1 MKFLSFFHPIFS
13 LFLSFFH
20 PIFSLFL
27 SFFHPMFSLEKMA
40 QEFFSYSLLVCFKLN
55 RDLCPINFKRIETFK
70 KGEKIG
76 KYVINSF
83 IKKGIVAESYTV
95 LGPDD
100 MMYFMKV
107 FDLRSIP
114 REQLFEGKEVY
125 EIQLCKEL
133 NTDENQNVIR
143 YVDNGEVRKG
153 NQTFHYLVTEFYR
166 GVLLSEAVISEGPFD
181 LEDAVQITL
190 CVLSGLSFIHSRAL
204 IHNDIRPS
212 NIMLQELEDG
222 MLMPTI
228 IDLGHIS
235 YMVKGRPTF
244 SVEDLKPFFRA
255 PETFRAVYTV
265 KSDIFS
271 TGALL
276 YFLIFG
282 KSPWEVDLAAAN
294 GDKKLVA
301 DAVKKA
307 RKQDLI
313 LETEE
318 VQLPD
323 YMKAI
328 LLKALAKKPDDR
340 FASAA
345 DFAQA
350 LLEQVMPELAKKM
363 EEENPNPQAET
374 PDHDNSGPTITF
386 KKGSGSGFDN
396 VTGRDELKEQLRKE
410 VLFALQNPEKAKL
423 YKLPAINGVLLYGP
437 PGCGK
442 SLVLESFA
450 EELGFNYSIIKGVEM
465 GHIYQDGVLDNLQR
479 VFDAAE
485 IKAPFVLCFD
495 EIEFIAPN
503 PNGEGEDSNIT
514 QQISALFGMMNN
526 CSKKGILVVATT
538 NRPDLIDQAIMRVG
552 CFDRVFFVPQPD
564 FEARKDIFID
574 HLKERP
580 CEELDFDEL
589 AKMSDD
595 FNAGDITEAVNEA
608 AMTAAYNDV
617 PISQK
622 ILVDVLKY
630 KNPTYSTKTRIGF
643 NKN

>member
-1 MKFLSFFHPIFS
+1 MRPFFVENNAAPLAQVKFNLELCTKLSR
-13 LFLSFFH
+13 
-20 PIFSLFL
+20 
-27 SFFHPMFSLEKMA
+27 M
-40 QEFFSYSLLVCFKLN
+40 Q
-55 RDLCPINFKRIETFK
+55 TFK

-100 MMYFMKV
+100 MMYFMKMYE
-107 FDLRSIP
+107 LRSIP
-114 REQLFEGKEVY
+114 HEQLFEGKEVY

-133 NTDENQNVIR
+133 NTDDNANVVR
-143 YVDNGEVRKG
+143 YVDNGEVKKG
-153 NQTFHYLVTEFYR
+153 NAVYHYLVTEFYR
-166 GVLLSEAVISEGPFD
+166 GTLLLDAVRTEGRFD

-190 CVLSGLSFIHSRAL
+190 YVLSGLAFIHSRAL

-212 NIMLQELEDG
+212 NIMLQELDDG

-244 SVEDLKPFFRA
+244 VDEDLMPYFRA
-255 PETFRAVYTV
+255 PETFRSVYTV

-282 KSPWEVDLAAAN
+282 KAPWEEMDLRVFE
-294 GDKKLVA
+294 GDKQKIA
-301 DAVKKA
+301 DALKKI
-307 RKQDLI
+307 RKQDLV

-328 LLKALAKKPDDR
+328 LLKALAKKPEDR

-345 DFAQA
+345 EFAQA
-350 LLEQVMPELAKKM
+350 LFEQVMPELAKRM
-363 EEENPNPQAET
+363 EEEEAKPQDEQQGQV
-374 PDHDNSGPTITF
+374 NSGPIITF

-423 YKLPAINGVLLYGP
+423 YKLPTINGVLLYGP

-442 SLVLESFA
+442 SLVLNSFA
-450 EELGFNYSIIKGVEM
+450 EELGFNYTVIHGPEM
-465 GHIYQDGVLDNLQR
+465 GHIYQEGVLDNLQR

-485 IKAPFVLCFD
+485 IKAPFVICID
-495 EIEFIAPN
+495 ELEFLAPN
-503 PNGEGEDSNIT
+503 PNAEGEENVT
-514 QQISALFGMMNN
+514 PQISALYGMMNE

-538 NRPDLIDQAIMRVG
+538 NRPDLIDQSIMRIG

-564 FEARKDIFID
+564 FEARKDIFME
-574 HLKERP
+574 HLKDRP

-630 KNPTYSTKTRIGF
+630 KNPTYSTKTRLGF
-643 NKN
+643 NKS

>member
-1 MKFLSFFHPIFS
+1 M
-13 LFLSFFH
+13 
-20 PIFSLFL
+20 
-27 SFFHPMFSLEKMA
+27 
-40 QEFFSYSLLVCFKLN
+40 Q
-55 RDLCPINFKRIETFK
+55 TFK

-83 IKKGIVAESYTV
+83 IKKGPVAESYTV

-100 MMYFMKV
+100 MMYFMKIYE
-107 FDLRSIP
+107 LQRIP
-114 REQLFEGKEVY
+114 HEQLFEGKEVY

-133 NTDENQNVIR
+133 NTDDNANVVR
-143 YVDNGEVRKG
+143 YVDNGEVKKS
-153 NQTFHYLVTEFYR
+153 NVVYHYLVTEFYR
-166 GVLLSEAVISEGPFD
+166 GMLLLDAVRQDGRFD

-212 NIMLQELEDG
+212 NIMLQELDDG

-244 SVEDLKPFFRA
+244 ADEDLMPYFRA
-255 PETFRAVYTV
+255 PETFRSVYTV

-276 YFLIFG
+276 YFLMFG
-282 KSPWEVDLAAAN
+282 KSPWEEMDLRTLN
-294 GDKKLVA
+294 GDKQKIA

-307 RKQDLI
+307 RKQDLV
-313 LETEE
+313 LETDE
-318 VQLPD
+318 VKLPD

-328 LLKALAKKPDDR
+328 LLKALAKKPEDR
-340 FASAA
+340 FGSAA
-345 DFAQA
+345 EFAQD
-350 LLEQVMPELAKKM
+350 LMEKVMPELAKRM
-363 EEENPNPQAET
+363 EENETNAQQADEHGQVNT
-374 PDHDNSGPTITF
+374 GPVITF

-410 VLFALQNPEKAKL
+410 VLFALHNPEKAKL

-450 EELGFNYSIIKGVEM
+450 EELGFNYSIIQGVEM

-479 VFDAAE
+479 IFDAAE

-495 EIEFIAPN
+495 ELEFVAPN
-503 PNGEGEDSNIT
+503 PNSDGEEGNIT
-514 QQISALFGMMNN
+514 PQISAFFGMLNN
-526 CSKKGILVVATT
+526 CSSKGILVVATT

-564 FEARKDIFID
+564 FEARKDIFMD
-574 HLKERP
+574 HLKDRP

-643 NKN
+643 NKC

>member
-1 MKFLSFFHPIFS
+1 M
-13 LFLSFFH
+13 
-20 PIFSLFL
+20 
-27 SFFHPMFSLEKMA
+27 
-40 QEFFSYSLLVCFKLN
+40 Q
-55 RDLCPINFKRIETFK
+55 TFK
-70 KGEKIG
+70 KGEKID

-83 IKKGIVAESYTV
+83 VKKGAVAESYTV
-95 LGPDD
+95 LGSDD

-107 FDLRSIP
+107 YDFGKIP
-114 REQLFEGKEVY
+114 HEQLFQGKEVY

-133 NTDENQNVIR
+133 NTDENQNVVR
-143 YVDNGEVRKG
+143 YVDNGEVKKS
-153 NQTFHYLVTEFYR
+153 NTVYHYLVTEFYR
-166 GVLLSEAVISEGPFD
+166 GTLLLDAVRTDGRFD

-212 NIMLQELEDG
+212 NIMLQELDDG

-244 SVEDLKPFFRA
+244 VDEDLMPYFRA
-255 PETFRAVYTV
+255 PETFRSVYTV

-276 YFLIFG
+276 YFLLFG
-282 KSPWEVDLAAAN
+282 KSPWEGMDLRVYE
-294 GDKKLVA
+294 GDKQKIA
-301 DAVKKA
+301 DALKKA

-313 LETEE
+313 LETED

-350 LLEQVMPELAKKM
+350 LLEQVMPELAKRM
-363 EEENPNPQAET
+363 EEEEAKPQAET
-374 PDHDNSGPTITF
+374 QNNSGPTITF
-386 KKGSGSGFDN
+386 KKGSGNGFDN

-423 YKLPAINGVLLYGP
+423 YKLPVINGVLLYGP
-437 PGCGK
+437 PGYGK
-442 SLVLESFA
+442 SLVLNSFA
-450 EELGFNYSIIKGVEM
+450 EELGFNYTIIHGPEM
-465 GHIYQDGVLDNLQR
+465 GHIYQEGVLDNLQR
-479 VFDAAE
+479 MFDAAE
-485 IKAPFVLCFD
+485 IKAPFVICID
-495 EIEFIAPN
+495 ELEFLAPN
-503 PNGEGEDSNIT
+503 PNGEGEENVT
-514 QQISALFGMMNN
+514 PQISALYGMMNE

-538 NRPDLIDQAIMRVG
+538 NRPDLIDQSIMRVG

-564 FEARKDIFID
+564 FEARKDIFMD
-574 HLKERP
+574 HLKDRP

-643 NKN
+643 NKSLK

>member
-1 MKFLSFFHPIFS
+1 M
-13 LFLSFFH
+13 
-20 PIFSLFL
+20 
-27 SFFHPMFSLEKMA
+27 
-40 QEFFSYSLLVCFKLN
+40 
-55 RDLCPINFKRIETFK
+55 ETFK

-83 IKKGIVAESYTV
+83 IKKGAVAESYTV

-107 FDLRSIP
+107 YDFGSIP
-114 REQLFEGKEVY
+114 HEQLFEGKEVY
-125 EIQLCKEL
+125 EIHLCKEL
-133 NTDENQNVIR
+133 NTGENQNVVR
-143 YVDNGEVRKG
+143 YVDNGEVKKG
-153 NQTFHYLVTEFYR
+153 KTVYHYLVTEFYR
-166 GVLLSEAVISEGPFD
+166 GVTLYDAVRKEGRFD

-190 CVLSGLSFIHSRAL
+190 CVLTGLSYIHSRAL

-212 NIMLQELEDG
+212 NIMLQELDDG

-244 SVEDLKPFFRA
+244 VDEDLMPYFRA
-255 PETFRAVYTV
+255 PETFRSVYTV

-276 YFLIFG
+276 YFLLFG
-282 KSPWEVDLAAAN
+282 KSPWEDMDLRTFD
-294 GDKKLVA
+294 GDKQKIA

-307 RKQDLI
+307 RKQDLV
-313 LETEE
+313 LETDE
-318 VQLPD
+318 VKLPD

-328 LLKALAKKPDDR
+328 LLKALAKKPGNR
-340 FASAA
+340 FGSAA
-345 DFAQA
+345 EFAQDM
-350 LLEQVMPELAKKM
+350 LEKVMPELSIMMEDEEAK
-363 EEENPNPQAET
+363 PQAEQQGQECE
-374 PDHDNSGPTITF
+374 GPAITF

-410 VLFALQNPEKAKL
+410 VLFALHNPEKAAQ
-423 YKLPAINGVLLYGP
+423 YRLPAINGVLLYGP

-442 SLVLESFA
+442 SLVLKSFA
-450 EELGFNYSIIKGVEM
+450 EELGFNYTIIHGPEM
-465 GHIYQDGVLDNLQR
+465 GHIYQEGVLDNLQR
-479 VFDAAE
+479 LFDAAE
-485 IKAPFVLCFD
+485 IKAPFVICID
-495 EIEFIAPN
+495 ELEFVAPN
-503 PNGEGEDSNIT
+503 PNAEGEENVT
-514 QQISALFGMMNN
+514 PQISALYGMMNE

-538 NRPDLIDQAIMRVG
+538 NRPDLIDQSIMRVG

-564 FEARKDIFID
+564 FEARKDIFME

-580 CEELDFDEL
+580 CEEIDYDEL
-589 AKMSDD
+589 ARLSDD
-595 FNAGDITEAVNEA
+595 FNAGDIAEAVNEA
-608 AMTAAYNDV
+608 AMTAAYNGV

>member
-1 MKFLSFFHPIFS
+1 M
-13 LFLSFFH
+13 
-20 PIFSLFL
+20 
-27 SFFHPMFSLEKMA
+27 
-40 QEFFSYSLLVCFKLN
+40 
-55 RDLCPINFKRIETFK
+55 ETFK

-83 IKKGIVAESYTV
+83 IKKGAVAESYTV

-107 FDLRSIP
+107 YDFGSIP
-114 REQLFEGKEVY
+114 HEQLFEGKEVY
-125 EIQLCKEL
+125 EIHLCKEL
-133 NTDENQNVIR
+133 NTDENKNVVR
-143 YVDNGEVRKG
+143 YVDNGEVKKG
-153 NQTFHYLVTEFYR
+153 KTVYHYLVTEFYR
-166 GVLLSEAVISEGPFD
+166 GVTLYDAVRNEGRFD

-190 CVLSGLSFIHSRAL
+190 CVLTGLSYIHSRAL

-212 NIMLQELEDG
+212 NIMLQELDDG

-244 SVEDLKPFFRA
+244 VDEDLMPYFRA
-255 PETFRAVYTV
+255 PETFRSVYTV

-276 YFLIFG
+276 YFLLFG
-282 KSPWEVDLAAAN
+282 KSPWEDMDLRTFD
-294 GDKKLVA
+294 GDKQKIA
-301 DAVKKA
+301 DAVRKA

-313 LETEE
+313 LETDE
-318 VQLPD
+318 VKLPD

-328 LLKALAKKPDDR
+328 LLKALAKKPGNR
-340 FASAA
+340 FGSAA
-345 DFAQA
+345 EFAQDM
-350 LLEQVMPELAKKM
+350 LEKVMPEMAIMM
-363 EEENPNPQAET
+363 EDEEANPQAAQQGQECE
-374 PDHDNSGPTITF
+374 GPTITF

-410 VLFALQNPEKAKL
+410 VLFALHNPEKAAQ
-423 YKLPAINGVLLYGP
+423 YRLPAINGVLLYGP

-442 SLVLESFA
+442 SLVLKSFA
-450 EELGFNYSIIKGVEM
+450 EELGFNYTIIHGPEM
-465 GHIYQDGVLDNLQR
+465 GHIYQEGVLDNLQR
-479 VFDAAE
+479 LFDAAE
-485 IKAPFVLCFD
+485 IKAPFVICID
-495 EIEFIAPN
+495 ELEFVAPN
-503 PNGEGEDSNIT
+503 PNAEGEENVT
-514 QQISALFGMMNN
+514 PQISALYGMMNE
-526 CSKKGILVVATT
+526 CSKKDILVVATT
-538 NRPDLIDQAIMRVG
+538 NRPDLIDQSIMRVG

-564 FEARKDIFID
+564 FEARKDIFME
-574 HLKERP
+574 HMKERP
-580 CEELDFDEL
+580 CEEIDYDEL
-589 AKMSDD
+589 ARLSDD
-595 FNAGDITEAVNEA
+595 FNAGDIAEAVNEA
-608 AMTAAYNDV
+608 AMTAAYNGV

>member
-1 MKFLSFFHPIFS
+1 
-13 LFLSFFH
+13 
-20 PIFSLFL
+20 
-27 SFFHPMFSLEKMA
+27 MA
-40 QEFFSYSLLVCFKLN
+40 E
-55 RDLCPINFKRIETFK
+55 
-70 KGEKIG
+70 
-76 KYVINSF
+76 
-83 IKKGIVAESYTV
+83 AYTV

-100 MMYFMKV
+100 MMYFMKIYN
-107 FDLRSIP
+107 FGTIP
-114 REQLFEGKEVY
+114 HEQLFQGKEVY
-125 EIQLCKEL
+125 EIQLCREL
-133 NTDENQNVIR
+133 STDESENVVR
-143 YVDNGEVRKG
+143 YIDNGEIRKG
-153 NQTFHYLVTEFYR
+153 ETRYHYLVTVFYR
-166 GVLLSEAVISEGPFD
+166 GDILFDAVAKDGPFD
-181 LEDAVQITL
+181 LEDAAQITL
-190 CVLSGLSFIHSRAL
+190 CVLGALSYIHSRAL

-212 NIMLQELEDG
+212 NIILQELDDG
-222 MLMPTI
+222 MLLPTI

-244 SVEDLKPFFRA
+244 FDEDLMPFYRA
-255 PETFRAVYTV
+255 PETFRGIYTV
-265 KSDIFS
+265 KSDVFS

-276 YFLIFG
+276 YYLIFG
-282 KSPWEVDLAAAN
+282 KSPWETDLSACKGN
-294 GDKKLVA
+294 KDKIRDLVKKTRREKLV
-301 DAVKKA
+301 
-307 RKQDLI
+307 

-318 VQLPD
+318 VKLPD

-340 FASAA
+340 FHSAVE
-345 DFAQA
+345 FAEA
-350 LLEQVMPELAKKM
+350 IAEQLMPELAKQF
-363 EEENPNPQAET
+363 EDTDQPENANAESQQQCV
-374 PDHDNSGPTITF
+374 NAVQITF
-386 KKGSGSGFDN
+386 KKGSGCGFDN

-410 VLFALQNPEKAKL
+410 VLFALQNPEKAKR

-450 EELGFNYSIIKGVEM
+450 EELGFNSSIIKAAEFGN
-465 GHIYQDGVLDNLQR
+465 IYQEGVLDNLQR
-479 VFDAAE
+479 LFDAAE

-495 EIEFIAPN
+495 ELEFLAPN
-503 PNGEGEDSNIT
+503 VAEDENTIT
-514 QQISALFGMMNN
+514 AQTSALFGMLNE
-526 CSKKGILVVATT
+526 CSQKGILVVATT
-538 NRPDLIDQAIMRVG
+538 NRPDMIDQSIMRVG

-564 FEARKDIFID
+564 FEARKDIFMD
-574 HLKERP
+574 HLKDRP

-589 AKMSDD
+589 ARMSDD

>member
-1 MKFLSFFHPIFS
+1 MG
-13 LFLSFFH
+13 
-20 PIFSLFL
+20 
-27 SFFHPMFSLEKMA
+27 
-40 QEFFSYSLLVCFKLN
+40 
-55 RDLCPINFKRIETFK
+55 TFK

-83 IKKGIVAESYTV
+83 IKQGIVAESYTV

-100 MMYFMKV
+100 RMYFMKV
-107 FDLRSIP
+107 YDFRRIP

-125 EIQLCKEL
+125 EIHLCKEL

-143 YVDNGEVRKG
+143 YVDNGEVKKS
-153 NQTFHYLVTEFYR
+153 NTVYHYLVTEFYR
-166 GVLLSEAVISEGPFD
+166 GKLLFDAVREEGCFD

-190 CVLSGLSFIHSRAL
+190 CVLSGLSFIHSRAM

-212 NIMLQELEDG
+212 NIMLQELDDG

-244 SVEDLKPFFRA
+244 VDEDLMPYFRA

-282 KSPWEVDLAAAN
+282 KSPWEAMDLRILE
-294 GDKKLVA
+294 GDKQKIA
-301 DAVKKA
+301 DEVKKA
-307 RKQDLI
+307 RKQDLV

-318 VQLPD
+318 VKLPD

-328 LLKALAKKPDDR
+328 LQKALAKKPEDR

-345 DFAQA
+345 EFAQD
-350 LLEQVMPELAKKM
+350 LFDKVMPELAKLM
-363 EEENPNPQAET
+363 EEEETKPQPEQKGQ
-374 PDHDNSGPTITF
+374 DNNGPTITF

-442 SLVLESFA
+442 SLVLRSFA
-450 EELGFNYSIIKGVEM
+450 EELGFNYTVISGPEM
-465 GHIYQDGVLDNLQR
+465 GHIYQEGVLDNLQR

-485 IKAPFVLCFD
+485 IKAPFVICID
-495 EIEFIAPN
+495 ELEFLAPN
-503 PNGEGEDSNIT
+503 PNGEGEENVT
-514 QQISALFGMMNN
+514 PQISALYGMMNE

-538 NRPDLIDQAIMRVG
+538 NRPDLIDQSIMRIG

-564 FEARKDIFID
+564 FEARKDIFMA

-580 CEELDFDEL
+580 CEGLDFDEL
-589 AKMSDD
+589 AKLSDD

-643 NKN
+643 NKG

>member
-1 MKFLSFFHPIFS
+1 
-13 LFLSFFH
+13 
-20 PIFSLFL
+20 
-27 SFFHPMFSLEKMA
+27 MA
-40 QEFFSYSLLVCFKLN
+40 E
-55 RDLCPINFKRIETFK
+55 
-70 KGEKIG
+70 
-76 KYVINSF
+76 
-83 IKKGIVAESYTV
+83 AYTV

-100 MMYFMKV
+100 MMYFMKIYN
-107 FDLRSIP
+107 FGTIP
-114 REQLFEGKEVY
+114 HEQLFQGKEVY

-133 NTDENQNVIR
+133 STDESENVVR
-143 YVDNGEVRKG
+143 YIDNGEIRKG
-153 NQTFHYLVTEFYR
+153 ETRYHYLVTVFYR
-166 GVLLSEAVISEGPFD
+166 GDILSDAVAKDGPFD
-181 LEDAVQITL
+181 LEDAAQITL
-190 CVLSGLSFIHSRAL
+190 CVLGALSYIHSRAL

-212 NIMLQELEDG
+212 NIILQELDDG
-222 MLMPTI
+222 MLLPTI

-244 SVEDLKPFFRA
+244 FDEDLMPFYRA
-255 PETFRAVYTV
+255 PETFRGIYTV
-265 KSDIFS
+265 KSDVFS

-276 YFLIFG
+276 YYLIFG
-282 KSPWEVDLAAAN
+282 KSPWETDLSACMGN
-294 GDKKLVA
+294 KDKIRDL
-301 DAVKKA
+301 VKKT
-307 RKQDLI
+307 RREELV

-318 VQLPD
+318 VKLPD

-340 FASAA
+340 FHSAVE
-345 DFAQA
+345 FAEA
-350 LLEQVMPELAKKM
+350 IAEQLMPELAKQF
-363 EEENPNPQAET
+363 EDTDQPENANAESQQQCV
-374 PDHDNSGPTITF
+374 NAVQITF
-386 KKGSGSGFDN
+386 KKGSGCGFDN

-410 VLFALQNPEKAKL
+410 VLFALQNPEKAKR

-450 EELGFNYSIIKGVEM
+450 EELGFNYSIIKAAEFGN
-465 GHIYQDGVLDNLQR
+465 IYQEGVLDNLQR
-479 VFDAAE
+479 LFDAAE

-495 EIEFIAPN
+495 ELEFLAPN
-503 PNGEGEDSNIT
+503 VAEEENTIT
-514 QQISALFGMMNN
+514 AQTSALFGMLNE
-526 CSKKGILVVATT
+526 CSQKGILVVATT
-538 NRPDLIDQAIMRVG
+538 NRPDMIDQSIMRVG

-564 FEARKDIFID
+564 FEARKDIFMD
-574 HLKERP
+574 HLKDRP

>member
-1 MKFLSFFHPIFS
+1 M
-13 LFLSFFH
+13 
-20 PIFSLFL
+20 
-27 SFFHPMFSLEKMA
+27 
-40 QEFFSYSLLVCFKLN
+40 
-55 RDLCPINFKRIETFK
+55 ETFK

-83 IKKGIVAESYTV
+83 IKKGAVAESYTV

-107 FDLRSIP
+107 YDFGSIP
-114 REQLFEGKEVY
+114 HEQLFEGKEVY
-125 EIQLCKEL
+125 EIHLCKEL
-133 NTDENQNVIR
+133 NTGENQNVVR
-143 YVDNGEVRKG
+143 YVDNGEVKKG
-153 NQTFHYLVTEFYR
+153 KTVYHYLVTEFYR
-166 GVLLSEAVISEGPFD
+166 GVTLYDAVRKEGRFD

-190 CVLSGLSFIHSRAL
+190 CVLTGLSFIHSRAL

-212 NIMLQELEDG
+212 NIMLQELDDG

-235 YMVKGRPTF
+235 YMIKGRPTF
-244 SVEDLKPFFRA
+244 VDEDLMPYFRA
-255 PETFRAVYTV
+255 PETFRSVYTV

-276 YFLIFG
+276 YFLLFG
-282 KSPWEVDLAAAN
+282 KSPWEDMDLRTFD
-294 GDKKLVA
+294 GDKQKIA

-307 RKQDLI
+307 RKQDLV
-313 LETEE
+313 LETDE
-318 VQLPD
+318 VKLPD

-328 LLKALAKKPDDR
+328 LLKALAKKPGNR
-340 FASAA
+340 FGSAA
-345 DFAQA
+345 EFAQDM
-350 LLEQVMPELAKKM
+350 LEKVMPELSIMMEDEEAK
-363 EEENPNPQAET
+363 PQAEQQGQE
-374 PDHDNSGPTITF
+374 SEGPTITF

-410 VLFALQNPEKAKL
+410 VLFALHNPEKAAQ
-423 YKLPAINGVLLYGP
+423 YRLPAINGVLLYGP

-442 SLVLESFA
+442 SLVLKSFA
-450 EELGFNYSIIKGVEM
+450 EELGFNYTIIHGPEM
-465 GHIYQDGVLDNLQR
+465 GHIYQEGVLDNLQR
-479 VFDAAE
+479 LFDAAE
-485 IKAPFVLCFD
+485 IKAPFVICID
-495 EIEFIAPN
+495 ELEFVAPN
-503 PNGEGEDSNIT
+503 PNAEGEENVT
-514 QQISALFGMMNN
+514 PQISALYGMMNE
-526 CSKKGILVVATT
+526 CSKKDILVVATT
-538 NRPDLIDQAIMRVG
+538 NRPDLIDQSIMRVG

-564 FEARKDIFID
+564 FEARKDIFME

-580 CEELDFDEL
+580 CEEIDYDEL
-589 AKMSDD
+589 ARLSDD
-595 FNAGDITEAVNEA
+595 FNAGDIAEAVNEA
-608 AMTAAYNDV
+608 AMTAAYNGV

>member
-1 MKFLSFFHPIFS
+1 M
-13 LFLSFFH
+13 
-20 PIFSLFL
+20 
-27 SFFHPMFSLEKMA
+27 
-40 QEFFSYSLLVCFKLN
+40 
-55 RDLCPINFKRIETFK
+55 ETFK

-83 IKKGIVAESYTV
+83 IKKGIVAESYSV

-107 FDLRSIP
+107 YDLGSIP
-114 REQLFEGKEVY
+114 HEQLFEGKEVY

-133 NTDENQNVIR
+133 NSDESQNVVR
-143 YVDNGEVRKG
+143 YVDNGEVKKG
-153 NQTFHYLVTEFYR
+153 NAVYHYLVTEFYR
-166 GVLLSEAVISEGPFD
+166 GMLLLDAVRQDGRFD

-212 NIMLQELEDG
+212 NIMLQELDDG

-244 SVEDLKPFFRA
+244 VDEDLMPYFRA
-255 PETFRAVYTV
+255 PETFRGVYTV

-282 KSPWEVDLAAAN
+282 KSPWETVDLRTLD
-294 GDKKLVA
+294 GDRQKIADTLKKV
-301 DAVKKA
+301 
-307 RKQDLI
+307 RKQELV

-318 VQLPD
+318 VKIPD

-328 LLKALAKKPDDR
+328 LMKALAKKPEDR

-345 DFAQA
+345 EFAQA
-350 LLEQVMPELAKKM
+350 LFEQVMPELAKRM
-363 EEENPNPQAET
+363 EDEEAKPQAEQEAQ
-374 PDHDNSGPTITF
+374 DNSGPTITF

-465 GHIYQDGVLDNLQR
+465 GHIYQQGVLDNLQR

-495 EIEFIAPN
+495 ELEFIAPN
-503 PNGEGEDSNIT
+503 PNGEGEDGNIT
-514 QQISALFGMMNN
+514 PQVSALFGMMND

-564 FEARKDIFID
+564 FEARKDIFMD
-574 HLKERP
+574 HLKDRP

-643 NKN
+643 NKK

>member
-1 MKFLSFFHPIFS
+1 M
-13 LFLSFFH
+13 
-20 PIFSLFL
+20 
-27 SFFHPMFSLEKMA
+27 
-40 QEFFSYSLLVCFKLN
+40 Q
-55 RDLCPINFKRIETFK
+55 TFK

-76 KYVINSF
+76 KYVIHSF

-107 FDLRSIP
+107 YVFRSIP

-133 NTDENQNVIR
+133 NTDENQNVVR
-143 YVDNGEVRKG
+143 YVDNGEVKKG
-153 NQTFHYLVTEFYR
+153 NVVYHYLVTEFYR
-166 GVLLSEAVISEGPFD
+166 GMLLFDAVRQEGPFD

-190 CVLSGLSFIHSRAL
+190 CVLTGLSFIHSRAL

-212 NIMLQELEDG
+212 NIMLQELDDG

-244 SVEDLKPFFRA
+244 ADEDLMPYFRA
-255 PETFRAVYTV
+255 PETFHAVYTV

-276 YFLIFG
+276 YFLLFG
-282 KSPWEVDLAAAN
+282 KSPWEDMDLRTLD
-294 GDKKLVA
+294 GDKQKIA

-307 RKQDLI
+307 RKQDLV
-313 LETEE
+313 LETDE
-318 VQLPD
+318 VKLPD
-323 YMKAI
+323 YVKAI
-328 LLKALAKKPDDR
+328 LLKALAKKPNDR

-345 DFAQA
+345 EFAQA
-350 LLEQVMPELAKKM
+350 LFEQVMPELAKRM
-363 EEENPNPQAET
+363 DEET
-374 PDHDNSGPTITF
+374 PDANPQTEQNQGNVVPITF

-410 VLFALQNPEKAKL
+410 VLFALHNPEKAKL
-423 YKLPAINGVLLYGP
+423 YRLPAINGVLLYGP

-450 EELGFNYSIIKGVEM
+450 EELGFNYSMIKAAEFGN
-465 GHIYQDGVLDNLQR
+465 IYQDGVLDNLQR
-479 VFDAAE
+479 LFDAAE

-495 EIEFIAPN
+495 ELEFLAPN
-503 PNGEGEDSNIT
+503 PNGEGEEGAIT
-514 QQISALFGMMNN
+514 PQISALFGMLNE
-526 CSKKGILVVATT
+526 CAKKGILVVATT

-564 FEARKDIFID
+564 FEARKDIFRE
-574 HLKERP
+574 HLKDRP

>member
-1 MKFLSFFHPIFS
+1 MERACKNKYFIQPLRIS
-13 LFLSFFH
+13 
-20 PIFSLFL
+20 
-27 SFFHPMFSLEKMA
+27 
-40 QEFFSYSLLVCFKLN
+40 N
-55 RDLCPINFKRIETFK
+55 NFVTFAHSNSTLMQTFK

-76 KYVINSF
+76 KYVIHSF

-107 FDLRSIP
+107 YDFRSIP

-133 NTDENQNVIR
+133 NTDENQNVVR

-153 NQTFHYLVTEFYR
+153 NASYHYLVTEYYR
-166 GVLLSEAVISEGPFD
+166 GMSLYDAVRNEGRFD

-190 CVLSGLSFIHSRAL
+190 CVLTGLSFIHSRAL

-212 NIMLQELEDG
+212 NIMLQEMEDG

-244 SVEDLKPFFRA
+244 IDEDLMPYFRA

-276 YFLIFG
+276 YFLMFG
-282 KSPWEVDLAAAN
+282 KSPWESMDLRELD
-294 GDKKLVA
+294 GDKQKIA

-307 RKQDLI
+307 RKQDLV
-313 LETEE
+313 LETDD
-318 VQLPD
+318 VKLPD

-328 LLKALAKKPDDR
+328 LLKALAKKPGDR

-345 DFAQA
+345 EFAQA
-350 LLEQVMPELAKKM
+350 LFEQVMPEMAKRM
-363 EEENPNPQAET
+363 EEEEAKPQAEQQSQ
-374 PDHDNSGPTITF
+374 DNSGPTITF

-410 VLFALQNPEKAKL
+410 VLFALQNPEKAKQ
-423 YKLPAINGVLLYGP
+423 YRLPAINGVLLYGP

-442 SLVLESFA
+442 SLVLRSFA
-450 EELGFNYSIIKGVEM
+450 EELGFNYTIISGPEM
-465 GHIYQDGVLDNLQR
+465 GHIYQEGVLDNLQR

-485 IKAPFVLCFD
+485 IKAPFVICID
-495 EIEFIAPN
+495 ELEFLAPN
-503 PNGEGEDSNIT
+503 PNAEGEENVT
-514 QQISALFGMMNN
+514 PQISALYGMMNE

-538 NRPDLIDQAIMRVG
+538 NRPDLIDQSIMRIG

-564 FEARKDIFID
+564 FEARKDIFMD
-574 HLKERP
+574 HLKDRP

-589 AKMSDD
+589 AKLSDD

>member
-1 MKFLSFFHPIFS
+1 M
-13 LFLSFFH
+13 
-20 PIFSLFL
+20 
-27 SFFHPMFSLEKMA
+27 
-40 QEFFSYSLLVCFKLN
+40 Q
-55 RDLCPINFKRIETFK
+55 TFK

-76 KYVINSF
+76 KYVIHSF
-83 IKKGIVAESYTV
+83 VKKGAVAESYTV

-100 MMYFMKV
+100 MMYFMKIYD
-107 FDLRSIP
+107 FRSIP

-133 NTDENQNVIR
+133 NTDENQNVVR

-153 NQTFHYLVTEFYR
+153 NATYHYLVTEFYR
-166 GVLLSEAVISEGPFD
+166 GTLLLDAVREDGRFD

-190 CVLSGLSFIHSRAL
+190 CVLTGLTFIHSRAL

-212 NIMLQELEDG
+212 NIMLQEMEDG

-244 SVEDLKPFFRA
+244 ADEDLMPYFRA
-255 PETFRAVYTV
+255 PETFRSVYTV

-282 KSPWEVDLAAAN
+282 KSPWEEMDLRTLE
-294 GDKKLVA
+294 GDKQKIA

-307 RKQDLI
+307 RKKDLV

-323 YMKAI
+323 YLKAI
-328 LLKALAKKPDDR
+328 LMKALAKKPEDR

-345 DFAQA
+345 EFAQA
-350 LLEQVMPELAKKM
+350 LYEQVMPELAKRM
-363 EEENPNPQAET
+363 EDEASNAAPQEDAQSQ
-374 PDHDNSGPTITF
+374 DNSGPTITF

-423 YKLPAINGVLLYGP
+423 YRLPAINGVLLYGP

-495 EIEFIAPN
+495 ELEFIAPN

-514 QQISALFGMMNN
+514 QQISALFGMMNE

-564 FEARKDIFID
+564 FEARKDIFMD
-574 HLKERP
+574 HLKDRP

-622 ILVDVLKY
+622 ILIDVLKY

-643 NKN
+643 NKA

>member
-1 MKFLSFFHPIFS
+1 M
-13 LFLSFFH
+13 
-20 PIFSLFL
+20 
-27 SFFHPMFSLEKMA
+27 
-40 QEFFSYSLLVCFKLN
+40 
-55 RDLCPINFKRIETFK
+55 ETFK

-83 IKKGIVAESYTV
+83 IKKGIVAESYSV

-107 FDLRSIP
+107 FDIANIP
-114 REQLFEGKEVY
+114 HEQLFEGKEVY

-133 NTDENQNVIR
+133 NTDDNVNVVR

-153 NQTFHYLVTEFYR
+153 NAVYHYLVTEFYR
-166 GVLLSEAVISEGPFD
+166 GMLLLDAVRQEGRFD

-222 MLMPTI
+222 MLMPTV

-244 SVEDLKPFFRA
+244 ADEDLMPYFRA

-276 YFLIFG
+276 YFLLFG
-282 KSPWEVDLAAAN
+282 KAPWEDMDLRAFD
-294 GDKKLVA
+294 GDKQKIA

-307 RKQDLI
+307 RKQDLV

-318 VQLPD
+318 VKLPD

-328 LLKALAKKPDDR
+328 LLKALAKKPEDR
-340 FASAA
+340 FASAGE
-345 DFAQA
+345 FAQA
-350 LLEQVMPELAKKM
+350 LFEQVMPELAKRM
-363 EEENPNPQAET
+363 EEESPNANPQPEQSQV
-374 PDHDNSGPTITF
+374 NNGPTITF

-396 VTGRDELKEQLRKE
+396 VTGRNELKEQLRKE
-410 VLFALQNPEKAKL
+410 VLFALQNPEKAKA

-442 SLVLESFA
+442 SLVLSSFA
-450 EELGFNYSIIKGVEM
+450 EELGYNYTIIKGPEM
-465 GHIYQDGVLDNLQR
+465 GHIYQEGVLDNLQR

-485 IKAPFVLCFD
+485 IKAPFVICID
-495 EIEFIAPN
+495 ELEFLAPN
-503 PNGEGEDSNIT
+503 PNAEGEENVT
-514 QQISALFGMMNN
+514 PQISALYGMMNE

-538 NRPDLIDQAIMRVG
+538 NRPDLIDQSIMRIG

-564 FEARKDIFID
+564 FETRKDIFMA
-574 HLKERP
+574 HLKDRP
-580 CEELDFDEL
+580 CEDIDFDEL
-589 AKMSDD
+589 ARMSDD

-622 ILVDVLKY
+622 ILMDVLKY

-643 NKN
+643 NKC

>member
-1 MKFLSFFHPIFS
+1 M
-13 LFLSFFH
+13 
-20 PIFSLFL
+20 
-27 SFFHPMFSLEKMA
+27 
-40 QEFFSYSLLVCFKLN
+40 Q
-55 RDLCPINFKRIETFK
+55 TFK

-95 LGPDD
+95 FGPDD

-114 REQLFEGKEVY
+114 HEQLFEGKEVY

-133 NTDENQNVIR
+133 NTEENQNVVR
-143 YVDNGEVRKG
+143 YVDNGEVKKG
-153 NQTFHYLVTEFYR
+153 NAVYHYLVTEFYR
-166 GVLLSEAVISEGPFD
+166 GSLLLDAVREEGRFD

-212 NIMLQELEDG
+212 NIMLQELDDG

-244 SVEDLKPFFRA
+244 ADEDLMPYFRA

-276 YFLIFG
+276 YFLMFG
-282 KSPWEVDLAAAN
+282 KAPWEGPDLRLLD
-294 GDKKLVA
+294 GDKQKIA

-307 RKQDLI
+307 RKQELV

-318 VQLPD
+318 VKLPD

-328 LLKALAKKPDDR
+328 LLKALAKKPENR
-340 FASAA
+340 FASAGE
-345 DFAQA
+345 FAQA
-350 LLEQVMPELAKKM
+350 LFEQVMPELAKQM
-363 EEENPNPQAET
+363 EEDETKAAPQAN
-374 PDHDNSGPTITF
+374 DQVQDNNGPTITF
-386 KKGSGSGFDN
+386 KKGSGNGFDN

-410 VLFALQNPEKAKL
+410 VLFALQNPEKAKS

-450 EELGFNYSIIKGVEM
+450 EELGFNYSIIKCVEM
-465 GHIYQDGVLDNLQR
+465 GHIYQQGVLDNLQR

-495 EIEFIAPN
+495 ELEFIAPN
-503 PNGEGEDSNIT
+503 PNVTAEDGNIT
-514 QQISALFGMMNN
+514 PQISAFFSMLNN

-564 FEARKDIFID
+564 FEARKDIFMD
-574 HLKERP
+574 HLHDRP
-580 CEELDFDEL
+580 CEELDYDEL
-589 AKMSDD
+589 ARLSDD

-643 NKN
+643 HKK

>member
-1 MKFLSFFHPIFS
+1 M
-13 LFLSFFH
+13 
-20 PIFSLFL
+20 
-27 SFFHPMFSLEKMA
+27 
-40 QEFFSYSLLVCFKLN
+40 
-55 RDLCPINFKRIETFK
+55 ETFK

-100 MMYFMKV
+100 MMYFMKMY
-107 FDLRSIP
+107 DLGSIP
-114 REQLFEGKEVY
+114 HEQLFEGKEVY

-133 NTDENQNVIR
+133 NTDENQNVVR
-143 YVDNGEVRKG
+143 YIDNGEVRKG
-153 NQTFHYLVTEFYR
+153 NAVYHYLVTEYYR
-166 GVLLSEAVISEGPFD
+166 GVTLYDAVRGEGRFD

-190 CVLSGLSFIHSRAL
+190 CVLSGLSFIHSCAL

-212 NIMLQELEDG
+212 NIMLQELDDG

-244 SVEDLKPFFRA
+244 VDEDLMPYFRA

-276 YFLIFG
+276 YFLMFG
-282 KSPWEVDLAAAN
+282 KAPWDEMDLRALD
-294 GDKKLVA
+294 GDKQKVA

-307 RKQDLI
+307 RKQELV

-318 VQLPD
+318 VKLPD

-328 LLKALAKKPDDR
+328 LMKALAKKPEDR
-340 FASAA
+340 FGSAGE
-345 DFAQA
+345 FAQA
-350 LLEQVMPELAKKM
+350 LFEQVMPELAKRM
-363 EEENPNPQAET
+363 EEEEAIPQAEQQGQ
-374 PDHDNSGPTITF
+374 DNSGPTITF

-465 GHIYQDGVLDNLQR
+465 GHIYQQGVLDNLQR

-495 EIEFIAPN
+495 ELEFIAPN
-503 PNGEGEDSNIT
+503 PNAEGDEGNIT
-514 QQISALFGMMNN
+514 PQVSALFGMMNE

-564 FEARKDIFID
+564 FEARKDIFMD
-574 HLKERP
+574 HLKDRP
-580 CEELDFDEL
+580 CDELDFDEL
-589 AKMSDD
+589 ARLSDD

>member
-1 MKFLSFFHPIFS
+1 MQKYKFNFMIC
-13 LFLSFFH
+13 
-20 PIFSLFL
+20 I
-27 SFFHPMFSLEKMA
+27 KIA
-40 QEFFSYSLLVCFKLN
+40 NYSLSLAHFKYY
-55 RDLCPINFKRIETFK
+55 RDLCPNKLSRMETFK

-100 MMYFMKV
+100 KMYFMKV

-133 NTDENQNVIR
+133 NSDENQNVVR
-143 YVDNGEVRKG
+143 YVDNGEVKKS
-153 NQTFHYLVTEFYR
+153 NTVYHYLVTEFYR
-166 GVLLSEAVISEGPFD
+166 GMILFDAVRQEGPFD

-204 IHNDIRPS
+204 IHNDIRPT

-244 SVEDLKPFFRA
+244 ADEDLMPYFRA

-276 YFLIFG
+276 YFLLFG
-282 KSPWEVDLAAAN
+282 KAPWDMMDLRPFTNDKQKIANEVR
-294 GDKKLVA
+294 
-301 DAVKKA
+301 KA
-307 RKQDLI
+307 RKQDLV
-313 LETEE
+313 LETDK
-318 VQLPD
+318 VKLPD

-328 LLKALAKKPDDR
+328 LLKALAKRPNDR

-345 DFAQA
+345 EFAQA
-350 LLEQVMPELAKKM
+350 LLEQVMPELAKRM
-363 EEENPNPQAET
+363 EEGETNASQPEEQAQV
-374 PDHDNSGPTITF
+374 NSGPTITF

-423 YKLPAINGVLLYGP
+423 YKLPSINGVLLYGP

-450 EELGFNYSIIKGVEM
+450 EELGFNYTIIRGPEM
-465 GHIYQDGVLDNLQR
+465 GHIYQEGVLDNLQR
-479 VFDAAE
+479 LFDAAE
-485 IKAPFVLCFD
+485 IKAPFVICID
-495 EIEFIAPN
+495 ELEFVAPN
-503 PNGEGEDSNIT
+503 PNAEGEENVT
-514 QQISALFGMMNN
+514 PQISALYGMMNE

-538 NRPDLIDQAIMRVG
+538 NRPDLIDQSIMRVG

-574 HLKERP
+574 HLKDRP

-643 NKN
+643 NKK

>member
-1 MKFLSFFHPIFS
+1 M
-13 LFLSFFH
+13 
-20 PIFSLFL
+20 
-27 SFFHPMFSLEKMA
+27 
-40 QEFFSYSLLVCFKLN
+40 Q
-55 RDLCPINFKRIETFK
+55 TFK

-83 IKKGIVAESYTV
+83 IKKGAVAESYTV
-95 LGPDD
+95 LCPDD
-100 MMYFMKV
+100 MMYFMKIYE
-107 FDLRSIP
+107 LQSIP

-133 NTDENQNVIR
+133 NSDDYANVVR
-143 YVDNGEVRKG
+143 YVDNGEVKKG
-153 NQTFHYLVTEFYR
+153 NAVYHYLVTEFYR
-166 GVLLSEAVISEGPFD
+166 GITLYDAVRNEGRFD

-212 NIMLQELEDG
+212 NIMLQELDDG

-244 SVEDLKPFFRA
+244 ADEDLMPYFRA
-255 PETFRAVYTV
+255 PETFRSVYTV

-276 YFLIFG
+276 YFLMFG
-282 KSPWEVDLAAAN
+282 KSPWEDMDLRLLN
-294 GDKKLVA
+294 GDKKKIA
-301 DAVKKA
+301 DAVKKS

-313 LETEE
+313 LETDE
-318 VQLPD
+318 VKLPD

-328 LLKALAKKPDDR
+328 LLKAMAKNPEDR
-340 FASAA
+340 FGSAA
-345 DFAQA
+345 EFAQD
-350 LLEQVMPELAKKM
+350 LMQQVMPELAKQM
-363 EEENPNPQAET
+363 EEGEPNTQQEEEQEQ
-374 PDHDNSGPTITF
+374 DNKAPIITF

-410 VLFALQNPEKAKL
+410 VLFALQNPDKAKL

-465 GHIYQDGVLDNLQR
+465 GHIYQQGVLDNLQR

-495 EIEFIAPN
+495 ELEFIAPN
-503 PNGEGEDSNIT
+503 PNGDGEEGNIT
-514 QQISALFGMMNN
+514 PQISAFFGMLNH
-526 CSKKGILVVATT
+526 CSEKGILVVATT

-564 FEARKDIFID
+564 FEARKDIFMD
-574 HLKERP
+574 HLKDRP
-580 CEELDFDEL
+580 CEELDYDEL
-589 AKMSDD
+589 ARISDD

-643 NKN
+643 NKS

>member
-1 MKFLSFFHPIFS
+1 M
-13 LFLSFFH
+13 
-20 PIFSLFL
+20 
-27 SFFHPMFSLEKMA
+27 
-40 QEFFSYSLLVCFKLN
+40 
-55 RDLCPINFKRIETFK
+55 ETFK

-100 MMYFMKV
+100 MMYFMKMY
-107 FDLRSIP
+107 DLGSIP
-114 REQLFEGKEVY
+114 HEQLFEGKEVY

-133 NTDENQNVIR
+133 NTEENQNVVR
-143 YVDNGEVRKG
+143 YVDNGEVKKG
-153 NQTFHYLVTEFYR
+153 NAVYHYLVTEFYR
-166 GVLLSEAVISEGPFD
+166 GMTLYDSVRGEGRFD

-190 CVLSGLSFIHSRAL
+190 CVLGGLSFIHSRAL

-212 NIMLQELEDG
+212 NIMLQEMEDG

-244 SVEDLKPFFRA
+244 VDEDLMPYFRA

-282 KSPWEVDLAAAN
+282 KSPWEDMDLRTFD
-294 GDKKLVA
+294 GDKQKIA

-307 RKQDLI
+307 RKQDLV
-313 LETEE
+313 LETAD
-318 VQLPD
+318 VKLPD

-328 LLKALAKKPDDR
+328 LLKALAKNPDDR
-340 FASAA
+340 FGTA
-345 DFAQA
+345 DEFSQA
-350 LLEQVMPELAKKM
+350 LIEQLMPNLVKRMEEAKKPD
-363 EEENPNPQAET
+363 EENKNQN
-374 PDHDNSGPTITF
+374 DNAVPITF

-396 VTGRDELKEQLRKE
+396 VTGRNELKEQLRKE
-410 VLFALQNPEKAKL
+410 VLFALQNPEKAKQ

-442 SLVLESFA
+442 SLVLRSFA
-450 EELGFNYSIIKGVEM
+450 EELGFNYTVISGPEM
-465 GHIYQDGVLDNLQR
+465 GHIYQEGVLDNLQR

-485 IKAPFVLCFD
+485 IKAPFVICID
-495 EIEFIAPN
+495 ELEFLAPN
-503 PNGEGEDSNIT
+503 PNAEGEENVT
-514 QQISALFGMMNN
+514 PQISALYGMMNE
-526 CSKKGILVVATT
+526 CSKKGVLVVATT
-538 NRPDLIDQAIMRVG
+538 NRPDLIDQSIMRIG

-564 FEARKDIFID
+564 FEARKDIFMA

-589 AKMSDD
+589 AKLSDD

-622 ILVDVLKY
+622 ILIDVLKY

-643 NKN
+643 NKK

>member
-1 MKFLSFFHPIFS
+1 M
-13 LFLSFFH
+13 
-20 PIFSLFL
+20 
-27 SFFHPMFSLEKMA
+27 
-40 QEFFSYSLLVCFKLN
+40 Q
-55 RDLCPINFKRIETFK
+55 TFK

-100 MMYFMKV
+100 MMYFMKMYE
-107 FDLRSIP
+107 LQSIP
-114 REQLFEGKEVY
+114 HEQLFEGKEVY
-125 EIQLCKEL
+125 EIHLCKEL
-133 NTDENQNVIR
+133 NTDENQNVVR
-143 YVDNGEVRKG
+143 YVDNGEVKKG
-153 NQTFHYLVTEFYR
+153 KTVYHYLVTEFYR
-166 GVLLSEAVISEGPFD
+166 GVTLYDAVRNEGRFD

-190 CVLSGLSFIHSRAL
+190 CVLSGLSFIHSCAL

-212 NIMLQELEDG
+212 NIMLQELDDG

-244 SVEDLKPFFRA
+244 VDEDLMPYFRA

-276 YFLIFG
+276 YFLMFG
-282 KSPWEVDLAAAN
+282 KSPWEDLDLRTLD
-294 GDKKLVA
+294 GDKQKIA

-307 RKQDLI
+307 RKQDLV

-318 VQLPD
+318 VKLPD

-328 LLKALAKKPDDR
+328 LLKALAKKPNDR

-345 DFAQA
+345 EFAQA
-350 LLEQVMPELAKKM
+350 LFEQVMPELAKRM
-363 EEENPNPQAET
+363 EEEEENPQEEQENQ
-374 PDHDNSGPTITF
+374 DNSGPTITV

-396 VTGRDELKEQLRKE
+396 VTGRDDLKEQLRKE

-465 GHIYQDGVLDNLQR
+465 GHIYQQGVLDNLQR
-479 VFDAAE
+479 IFDAAE

-495 EIEFIAPN
+495 ELEFIAPN
-503 PNGEGEDSNIT
+503 PNGGGEDGNIT
-514 QQISALFGMMNN
+514 PQISALFGMMNE

-538 NRPDLIDQAIMRVG
+538 NRPDLVDQAIMRVG

-564 FEARKDIFID
+564 FEARKDIFMN
-574 HLKERP
+574 HLKDRP
-580 CEELDFDEL
+580 CEELDYDDL
-589 AKMSDD
+589 AKLSDD
-595 FNAGDITEAVNEA
+595 FNAGDIAEAVNEA

-643 NKN
+643 TKT

>member
-1 MKFLSFFHPIFS
+1 M
-13 LFLSFFH
+13 
-20 PIFSLFL
+20 
-27 SFFHPMFSLEKMA
+27 
-40 QEFFSYSLLVCFKLN
+40 
-55 RDLCPINFKRIETFK
+55 ETFK

-76 KYVINSF
+76 KYVIHSF

-107 FDLRSIP
+107 YDFRSIP
-114 REQLFEGKEVY
+114 HEQLFEGKEVY
-125 EIQLCKEL
+125 EIHLCKEL

-153 NQTFHYLVTEFYR
+153 NAIYHYLVTEFYR
-166 GVLLSEAVISEGPFD
+166 GVTLYDAVKGEGRFD

-244 SVEDLKPFFRA
+244 VDEDLMPYFRA

-282 KSPWEVDLAAAN
+282 KAPWEDLDLRVFE
-294 GDKKLVA
+294 GDKQKIA
-301 DAVKKA
+301 DEVKKA
-307 RKQDLI
+307 RKQDLV

-318 VQLPD
+318 VKLPD

-328 LLKALAKKPDDR
+328 LLKALAKKPEDR
-340 FASAA
+340 FTSAA
-345 DFAQA
+345 EFAQA
-350 LLEQVMPELAKKM
+350 LLEQVMPELAKRM
-363 EEENPNPQAET
+363 EEEAKPQTEQQGQ
-374 PDHDNSGPTITF
+374 DNSGPTITF
-386 KKGSGSGFDN
+386 KKGSGNGFDN

-410 VLFALQNPEKAKL
+410 VLFALQNPEKARQ

-442 SLVLESFA
+442 SLVLRSFA
-450 EELGFNYSIIKGVEM
+450 EELGFNYTIISGPEM
-465 GHIYQDGVLDNLQR
+465 GHIYQEGVLDNLQR

-485 IKAPFVLCFD
+485 IKAPFVICID
-495 EIEFIAPN
+495 ELEFLAPN
-503 PNGEGEDSNIT
+503 PNAEGEENVT
-514 QQISALFGMMNN
+514 PQISALYGMMNE
-526 CSKKGILVVATT
+526 CAKKDILVVATT
-538 NRPDLIDQAIMRVG
+538 NRPDLIDQSIMRIG

-564 FEARKDIFID
+564 FEARKDIFMA

-589 AKMSDD
+589 AKLSDD

-643 NKN
+643 NKG

>member
-1 MKFLSFFHPIFS
+1 M
-13 LFLSFFH
+13 
-20 PIFSLFL
+20 
-27 SFFHPMFSLEKMA
+27 
-40 QEFFSYSLLVCFKLN
+40 
-55 RDLCPINFKRIETFK
+55 ETFK

-83 IKKGIVAESYTV
+83 IKKGAVAESYTV

-107 FDLRSIP
+107 YDFGSIP
-114 REQLFEGKEVY
+114 HEQLFEGKEVY
-125 EIQLCKEL
+125 EIHLCKEL
-133 NTDENQNVIR
+133 NTDENKNVVR
-143 YVDNGEVRKG
+143 YVDNGEVKKG
-153 NQTFHYLVTEFYR
+153 KTVYHYLVTEFYR
-166 GVLLSEAVISEGPFD
+166 GVTLYDAVRNEGRFD

-190 CVLSGLSFIHSRAL
+190 CVLTGLSYIHYRAL

-212 NIMLQELEDG
+212 NIMLQELDDG

-244 SVEDLKPFFRA
+244 VDEDLMPYFRA
-255 PETFRAVYTV
+255 PETFRSVYTV

-276 YFLIFG
+276 YFLLFG
-282 KSPWEVDLAAAN
+282 KSPWEDMDLRTFD
-294 GDKKLVA
+294 GDKQKIA

-313 LETEE
+313 LETDE
-318 VQLPD
+318 VKLPD

-328 LLKALAKKPDDR
+328 LLKALAKKPGNR
-340 FASAA
+340 FGSAA
-345 DFAQA
+345 EFAQDM
-350 LLEQVMPELAKKM
+350 LEKVMPEMAIMM
-363 EEENPNPQAET
+363 EDEEANPQAVQQGQECE
-374 PDHDNSGPTITF
+374 GPTITF

-410 VLFALQNPEKAKL
+410 VLFALHNPEKAAQ
-423 YKLPAINGVLLYGP
+423 YRLPAINGVLLYGP

-442 SLVLESFA
+442 SLVLKSFA
-450 EELGFNYSIIKGVEM
+450 EELGFNYTIIHGPEM
-465 GHIYQDGVLDNLQR
+465 GHIYQEGVLDNLQR
-479 VFDAAE
+479 LFDAAE
-485 IKAPFVLCFD
+485 IKAPFVICID
-495 EIEFIAPN
+495 ELEFVAPN
-503 PNGEGEDSNIT
+503 PNAEGEENVT
-514 QQISALFGMMNN
+514 PQISALYGMMNE

-538 NRPDLIDQAIMRVG
+538 NRPDLIDQSIMRVG

-564 FEARKDIFID
+564 FEARKDIFME

-580 CEELDFDEL
+580 CEEIDYDEL
-589 AKMSDD
+589 ARLSDD
-595 FNAGDITEAVNEA
+595 FNAGDIAEAVNEA
-608 AMTAAYNDV
+608 AMTAAYNGV

>member
-1 MKFLSFFHPIFS
+1 M
-13 LFLSFFH
+13 
-20 PIFSLFL
+20 
-27 SFFHPMFSLEKMA
+27 
-40 QEFFSYSLLVCFKLN
+40 
-55 RDLCPINFKRIETFK
+55 ETFK

-76 KYVINSF
+76 KYVIDSF
-83 IKKGIVAESYTV
+83 IKKGVVAESYTA

-100 MMYFMKV
+100 MMYFMKIYD
-107 FDLRSIP
+107 FRSIP
-114 REQLFEGKEVY
+114 HEQLFEGKEVY
-125 EIQLCKEL
+125 EIHLCKEL

-143 YVDNGEVRKG
+143 YVDNGEMKKG
-153 NQTFHYLVTEFYR
+153 DKVYHYLVTEFYR
-166 GVLLSEAVISEGPFD
+166 GKSLFAAVREEGCFD

-190 CVLSGLSFIHSRAL
+190 CVLSGLSFIHSRAM

-212 NIMLQELEDG
+212 NIMLQELDDG

-244 SVEDLKPFFRA
+244 VDEDLMPYFRA
-255 PETFRAVYTV
+255 PETFRSVYTV

-282 KSPWEVDLAAAN
+282 KSPWEGMDLRTLE
-294 GDKKLVA
+294 GDKKRIA
-301 DAVKKA
+301 DEVKKA
-307 RKQDLI
+307 RKQDLV

-318 VQLPD
+318 VKLPD

-328 LLKALAKKPDDR
+328 LQKALAKKPEDR

-345 DFAQA
+345 EFAQD
-350 LLEQVMPELAKKM
+350 LFDKVMPELAKRM
-363 EEENPNPQAET
+363 EEEEAKPQTEQ
-374 PDHDNSGPTITF
+374 HSQDNSGPTITVR
-386 KKGSGSGFDN
+386 KGSGNGFDN

-410 VLFALQNPEKAKL
+410 VLFALQNPEKAKQ

-442 SLVLESFA
+442 SLVLRSFA
-450 EELGFNYSIIKGVEM
+450 EELGFNYTVISGPEM
-465 GHIYQDGVLDNLQR
+465 GHIYQEGVLDNLQR

-485 IKAPFVLCFD
+485 IKSPFVICID
-495 EIEFIAPN
+495 ELEFLAPN
-503 PNGEGEDSNIT
+503 PNAEGEENVT
-514 QQISALFGMMNN
+514 PQISALYGMMNE
-526 CSKKGILVVATT
+526 CSKKDILVVATT
-538 NRPDLIDQAIMRVG
+538 NRPDLIDQSIMRIG

-564 FEARKDIFID
+564 FEARKDIFMA

-589 AKMSDD
+589 AKLSDD

-643 NKN
+643 NKGKA

>member
-1 MKFLSFFHPIFS
+1 M
-13 LFLSFFH
+13 
-20 PIFSLFL
+20 
-27 SFFHPMFSLEKMA
+27 
-40 QEFFSYSLLVCFKLN
+40 
-55 RDLCPINFKRIETFK
+55 ETFK

-76 KYVINSF
+76 KYVIHSF

-107 FDLRSIP
+107 YDFRSIP
-114 REQLFEGKEVY
+114 HEQLFEGKEVY
-125 EIQLCKEL
+125 EIHLCKEL

-153 NQTFHYLVTEFYR
+153 NAIYHYLVTEFYR
-166 GVLLSEAVISEGPFD
+166 GVTLYDAVKGEGRFD

-244 SVEDLKPFFRA
+244 VDEDLMPYFRA

-282 KSPWEVDLAAAN
+282 KAPWEDLDLRVFE
-294 GDKKLVA
+294 GDKQKIA
-301 DAVKKA
+301 DEVKKA
-307 RKQDLI
+307 RKQDLV

-318 VQLPD
+318 VKLPD

-328 LLKALAKKPDDR
+328 LLKALAKKPEDR
-340 FASAA
+340 FTSAA
-345 DFAQA
+345 EFAQA
-350 LLEQVMPELAKKM
+350 MLEQVMPELAKRM
-363 EEENPNPQAET
+363 EEEAKPQAEQQGQ
-374 PDHDNSGPTITF
+374 DNSGPTITF
-386 KKGSGSGFDN
+386 KKGSGNGFDN

-410 VLFALQNPEKAKL
+410 VLFALQNPEKARQ

-442 SLVLESFA
+442 SLVLRSFA
-450 EELGFNYSIIKGVEM
+450 EELGFNYTIISGPEM
-465 GHIYQDGVLDNLQR
+465 GHIYQEGVLDNLQR

-485 IKAPFVLCFD
+485 IKAPFVICID
-495 EIEFIAPN
+495 ELEFLAPN
-503 PNGEGEDSNIT
+503 PNAEGEENVT
-514 QQISALFGMMNN
+514 PQISALYGMMNG
-526 CSKKGILVVATT
+526 CAKKDILVVATT
-538 NRPDLIDQAIMRVG
+538 NRPDLIDQSIMRIG

-564 FEARKDIFID
+564 FEARKDIFMA

-589 AKMSDD
+589 AKLSDD

-643 NKN
+643 TKG

>member
-1 MKFLSFFHPIFS
+1 M
-13 LFLSFFH
+13 
-20 PIFSLFL
+20 
-27 SFFHPMFSLEKMA
+27 
-40 QEFFSYSLLVCFKLN
+40 Q
-55 RDLCPINFKRIETFK
+55 TFK
-70 KGEKIG
+70 KGEKVG
-76 KYVINSF
+76 KYVVHSF

-100 MMYFMKV
+100 MMYFMKMYD
-107 FDLRSIP
+107 FRSIP

-125 EIQLCKEL
+125 EIHLCKEL
-133 NTDENQNVIR
+133 NAEENQNVIR
-143 YVDNGEVRKG
+143 YVDNGEMKKG
-153 NQTFHYLVTEFYR
+153 NVTYHYLVTEYYR
-166 GVLLSEAVISEGPFD
+166 GVLLSEAIATDGRFD

-190 CVLSGLSFIHSRAL
+190 CVLSGLSYIHSCAL

-212 NIMLQELEDG
+212 NIILQELDDG

-244 SVEDLKPFFRA
+244 VVEDLKPFFRA
-255 PETFRAVYTV
+255 PETFRSVYTV

-276 YFLIFG
+276 YYLIFG
-282 KSPWEVDLAAAN
+282 MSPWEVDL
-294 GDKKLVA
+294 GGKEHDKLALKLAIRKARSHKLV
-301 DAVKKA
+301 
-307 RKQDLI
+307 
-313 LETEE
+313 LETDE
-318 VQLPD
+318 VKIPD

-328 LLKALAKKPDDR
+328 LLKALALKPDDR

-345 DFAQA
+345 EFAEA
-350 LLEQVMPELAKKM
+350 LLQQLMPHLAENQENNEQPVANGNESQ
-363 EEENPNPQAET
+363 ENN
-374 PDHDNSGPTITF
+374 GPVITF

-423 YKLPAINGVLLYGP
+423 YRLPAINGVLLYGP

-465 GHIYQDGVLDNLQR
+465 GHIYQEGVLDNLQR

-495 EIEFIAPN
+495 ELEFIAPN
-503 PNGEGEDSNIT
+503 PNADGEEGNIT
-514 QQISALFGMMNN
+514 PQISALFGMMNE

-564 FEARKDIFID
+564 FEARKDIFMD
-574 HLKERP
+574 HLKDRP

-643 NKN
+643 NKG

>member
-1 MKFLSFFHPIFS
+1 
-13 LFLSFFH
+13 
-20 PIFSLFL
+20 
-27 SFFHPMFSLEKMA
+27 MA
-40 QEFFSYSLLVCFKLN
+40 E
-55 RDLCPINFKRIETFK
+55 
-70 KGEKIG
+70 
-76 KYVINSF
+76 
-83 IKKGIVAESYTV
+83 AYTV

-100 MMYFMKV
+100 MMYFMKIYN
-107 FDLRSIP
+107 FGTIP
-114 REQLFEGKEVY
+114 HEQLFQGKEVY

-133 NTDENQNVIR
+133 STDESENVVR
-143 YVDNGEVRKG
+143 YIDNGEIRKG
-153 NQTFHYLVTEFYR
+153 ETRYHYLVTVFYR
-166 GVLLSEAVISEGPFD
+166 GDILSDAVAKDGPFD
-181 LEDAVQITL
+181 LEDAAQITL
-190 CVLSGLSFIHSRAL
+190 CVLGALSYIHSRAL

-212 NIMLQELEDG
+212 NIILQELDDG
-222 MLMPTI
+222 MLLPTI

-244 SVEDLKPFFRA
+244 FDEDLMPFYRA
-255 PETFRAVYTV
+255 PETFRGIYTV
-265 KSDIFS
+265 KSDVFS

-276 YFLIFG
+276 YYLIFG
-282 KSPWEVDLAAAN
+282 KSPWETDLTACKGN
-294 GDKKLVA
+294 KDKIRDL
-301 DAVKKA
+301 VKKT
-307 RKQDLI
+307 RRDELI
-313 LETEE
+313 LETED
-318 VQLPD
+318 VKLPD

-340 FASAA
+340 FHSAVE
-345 DFAQA
+345 FAEA
-350 LLEQVMPELAKKM
+350 IAEQLMPELAKQF
-363 EEENPNPQAET
+363 EDTDQPENANAESQQQCV
-374 PDHDNSGPTITF
+374 NAVQITF
-386 KKGSGSGFDN
+386 KKGSGCGFDN

-410 VLFALQNPEKAKL
+410 VLFALQNPEKAKR

-450 EELGFNYSIIKGVEM
+450 EELGFNYSIIKAAEFGN
-465 GHIYQDGVLDNLQR
+465 IYQEGVLDNLQR
-479 VFDAAE
+479 LFDAAE

-495 EIEFIAPN
+495 ELEFLAPN
-503 PNGEGEDSNIT
+503 VAEDENTIT
-514 QQISALFGMMNN
+514 AQTSALFGMLNE
-526 CSKKGILVVATT
+526 CSQKGILVVATT
-538 NRPDLIDQAIMRVG
+538 NRPDMIDQSIMRVG

-564 FEARKDIFID
+564 FEARKDIFMD
-574 HLKERP
+574 HLKDRP